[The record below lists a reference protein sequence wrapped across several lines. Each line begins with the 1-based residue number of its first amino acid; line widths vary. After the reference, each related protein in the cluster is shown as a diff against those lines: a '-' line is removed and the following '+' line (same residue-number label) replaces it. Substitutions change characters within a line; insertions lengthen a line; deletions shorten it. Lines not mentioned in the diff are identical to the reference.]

1 MIIRKKYKAELHRG
15 IHKGTVIEEIY
26 LTKEQELKKVFKELD
41 NLGYKWRNGE
51 KINDDKT
58 YINTFMTWYVV
69 KYKKI
74 KLYLL
79 SDKTVLFD

>member
-15 IHKGTVIEEIY
+15 IHKGIVIEEIY
-26 LTKEQELKKVFKELD
+26 LTKEQELKRVFKELD

-51 KINDDKT
+51 KINT
-58 YINTFMTWYVV
+58 NNYINTYMNWYVNEN
-69 KYKKI
+69 KEI

-79 SDKTVLFD
+79 SDKTVLFN